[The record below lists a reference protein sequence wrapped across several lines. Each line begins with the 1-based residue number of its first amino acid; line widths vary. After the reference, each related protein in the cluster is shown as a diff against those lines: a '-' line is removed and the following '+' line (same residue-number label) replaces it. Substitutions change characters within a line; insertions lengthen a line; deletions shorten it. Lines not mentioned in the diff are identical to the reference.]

1 MTAKTPTTKA
11 QATAAATKAEPA
23 TSTLRLCWELVASKK
38 ARGADP
44 LVELRRP
51 DVIEALARLHRPGQ
65 ALRVAAVVELWPAPD
80 HDISALC
87 VSLKKTAKA
96 LAQKNIGFDL
106 WPQLDDDD
114 RFLNTRTARV
124 FSERLLPV
132 LKALGSR
139 SSALGLGDL
148 EMGLEMGVFLDMEPT
163 LATLESA
170 WKLTN
175 GAPVLEKARGL
186 SRLFSGVVGNVWD
199 SRQGLRDLQELA
211 RDIAGFSFPVI
222 AAVPPPVFPLDAFGA
237 NAMKRF
243 VLGCPDDDDDGAS
256 LFGRTAALCYAPMLR
271 RRGADRAEQ
280 HRALSLWAARHR
292 ERSEA
297 ICLGPLSTGLL
308 GDEPVYLAAEHLR
321 QDLTAVRALGF
332 KDVTLYSAEGL
343 LFGEAGEPN
352 GGLRDDVNV
361 WLDAIGGS
369 SAALAA

>member
-1 MTAKTPTTKA
+1 M
-11 QATAAATKAEPA
+11 
-23 TSTLRLCWELVASKK
+23 STLRLCWELVASRK

-51 DVIEALARLHRPGQ
+51 DVVDALARLHRPGQ
-65 ALRVAAVVELWPAPD
+65 ALRVAAVVELWPAPE
-80 HDISALC
+80 HDITALC
-87 VSLKKTAKA
+87 TSLKKTAQA
-96 LAQKNIGFDL
+96 LAHKGIGFDL

-132 LKALGSR
+132 LKALSSR
-139 SSALGLGDL
+139 SGALALGD
-148 EMGLEMGVFLDMEPT
+148 LEMGVFLDMEPT
-163 LATLESA
+163 LSTLESA
-170 WKLTN
+170 WTLTN

-199 SRQGLRDLQELA
+199 ARQGLRDLQELA

-222 AAVPPPVFPLDAFGA
+222 AAVPPPVLPLDAFGA
-237 NAMKRF
+237 TAVKRF

-271 RRGADRAEQ
+271 RRGVDRAAQ

-308 GDEPVYLAAEHLR
+308 GDEPVYVAAEHLR

-332 KDVTLYSAEGL
+332 SDVTLYSAEGL
-343 LFGEAGEPN
+343 LFGEAGEPD
-352 GGLRDDVNV
+352 GGLRKDVDT
-361 WLDAIGGS
+361 WIEAINGAK
-369 SAALAA
+369 AATTTTKTATLAA